1 MYLQYKL
8 LIVKRFSE
16 TNNVQI
22 KRLRNIKLL
31 KHSQVTVSF
40 QTSLKLDMW
49 SIINRFKPNN
59 RKLAYKSLRRWKPFP

>member
-1 MYLQYKL
+1 MQYKL

-31 KHSQVTVSF
+31 KHSQETVSF

-59 RKLAYKSLRRWKPFP
+59 RKLAYISLRRWKPFP